1 MIYSTALSKKRTVLH
16 EGAHSFSLTHVF
28 QEGKYNSPFVFYKGY
43 TDNIMD
49 YVNQAGTSNR
59 NPFEANDKINNFYKW
74 QWEIMRKDRSLILT
88 Y

>member
-1 MIYSTALSKKRTVLH
+1 MYEGFEETVLVH
-16 EGAHSFSLTHVF
+16 EVLHCMSLSHSFCNVREHSFKAL
-28 QEGKYNSPFVFYKGY
+28 K